1 MKNLKQFVIYFVFL
15 IPLSSYTQIEKE
27 YKSLKSQSTS
37 NYYDIVKQV
46 KPILW
51 RNYVNA
57 KSASDKK
64 AAHKALKQFGRWQEH
79 WKDRI
84 NIDGSFPNSNLEN
97 RVLNLKENMLLSTP
111 KSSGSRFSLE
121 WTQVGPQVNVDPH
134 GYVAYPGMGRVNV
147 VRWLGENTFIAGTP
161 NGGIWKTTDNGHNW
175 EPKTDMLAR
184 IGITD
189 ILVNPM
195 NPSIMYAV
203 TGDRDGTHAASIGV
217 IKSTDEGETWSTTG
231 LVVSPELE
239 EGTYNSAALGM
250 KPNDPDKLV
259 AIINTSVYYSHDGGD
274 TFEKWGVEASGLND
288 IMYTDDFILI
298 SDINGN
304 IIRSTDDGE
313 SFVLIFVG
321 SEEGQP
327 AFVTRFNQEIINDEV
342 YFLAGIEKGAQVF
355 KANTDAILSA
365 TFADQ
370 MKIELVGNP
379 IDDYNP
385 QGTYNVTIA
394 VNPFNPD
401 KILVCGVDGYF
412 TNDGGETWTKKMD
425 AYTSDTS
432 GETYIHPDHHFS
444 QYLKEDIVLQ
454 GHDGGVSLIN
464 TNEEPF
470 GHQDLTGNLIIGQIY
485 HAALNPSDDDAQNF
499 LLGLQDNDGFSKSPE
514 TKGGNWV
521 AAQAGDGTA
530 AGINQNDPKIRFLGG
545 TNGQLALTLS
555 AFEKGHD
562 DAVPVIG
569 SSENAPFVCEV
580 TIHNEDPLYVFAGH
594 EEMKFSVDGGAN
606 FNDAPENMQVGPTEE
621 IEQYGNQVAIVGANG
636 QRIAIFENGVFSEVA
651 DIKAPEGVQT
661 NFNSLAISAADG
673 NTLYGTVKGYEDGVK
688 VFVSNDR
695 GLTWSNISFDLPNV
709 ITKKVVSKSTNL
721 GEFDEILFL
730 ATNIGVY
737 YKLGS
742 DSESWTKLGDNLPYV
757 TVTDLDINYVT
768 DKLYASTFG
777 RGLWEIE
784 LSTLISGTD
793 LKNNPLKDISIYPN
807 PVKKGEDI
815 NIIFPEG
822 MDQTEY
828 SIYNYIGGRIQQGS
842 LLKHAGNIQTAHLL
856 PGVYLIV
863 FEANG
868 IQFSHKLII
877 K

>member
-1 MKNLKQFVIYFVFL
+1 MKNLKHFTIYLAFL
-15 IPLSSYTQIEKE
+15 IPVFGLAQIEKE
-27 YKSLKSQSTS
+27 YKFTGNNTTG

-46 KPILW
+46 KPVLW
-51 RNYVNA
+51 RNYKNA
-57 KSASDKK
+57 SSASDKK

-79 WKDRI
+79 WADRI
-84 NIDGSFPNSNLEN
+84 NADGSFPKRNLEN
-97 RVLNLKENMLLSTP
+97 QVLNLRKNMLLTTP
-111 KSSGSRFSLE
+111 KSSGSRLSLE
-121 WTQVGPQVNVDPH
+121 WAQVGPERNVDPH

-147 VRWLGENTFIAGTP
+147 VRWLGGSTFIAGTP
-161 NGGIWKTTDNGHNW
+161 NGGIWKTTDNGENW

-189 ILVNPM
+189 ILVNPT
-195 NPSIMYAV
+195 NSSIMYAV
-203 TGDRDGTHAASIGV
+203 TGDRDAAHAASIGV

-239 EGTYNSAALGM
+239 EGAYNSAALGM

-274 TFEKWGVEASGLND
+274 TFDKWGVEANGLND
-288 IMYTDDFILI
+288 VIYTDDFILI
-298 SDINGN
+298 SDVTGI

-313 SFVLIFVG
+313 SFVTIFNA

-327 AFVTRFNQEIINDEV
+327 NFVTRFNQEIVNGEV

-355 KANTDAILSA
+355 KATTDAILSA
-365 TFADQ
+365 TFEN
-370 MKIELVGNP
+370 KLEIELVGNP

-394 VNPFNPD
+394 VNPSNAD
-401 KILVCGVDGYF
+401 KILVCGVDGHY
-412 TNDGGETWTKKMD
+412 TSDAGATWTKKLD

-432 GETYIHPDHHFS
+432 GETYVHPDHHFS
-444 QYLKEDIVLQ
+444 QYLDEDNILL

-464 TNEEPF
+464 TAEDPL
-470 GHQDLTGNLIIGQIY
+470 GHHDLTGNMIIGQIY
-485 HAALNPSDDDAQNF
+485 HAALNPSDENAQNI
-499 LLGLQDNDGFSKSPE
+499 LLGLQDNDGFSKAPG
-514 TKGGNWV
+514 TKDGNWV

-562 DAVPVIG
+562 DAVLVIG
-569 SSENAPFVCEV
+569 SGENAPFVCEV
-580 TIHNEDPLYVFAGH
+580 TIHNEDPMFVFAGH
-594 EEMKFSVDGGAN
+594 EEMKYSVDGGAN
-606 FNDAPENMQVGPTEE
+606 FNDAPEMMHVGPTEE
-621 IEQYGNQVAIVGANG
+621 IEQYGNQVAVVGANG
-636 QRIAIFENGVFSEVA
+636 QKISVFENGTFSEVA
-651 DIKAPEGVQT
+651 DIVAPEGVQT
-661 NFNSLAISAADG
+661 SFTSLAISAADG

-695 GLTWSNISFDLPNV
+695 GQTWNNISYDLPNV
-709 ITKKVVSKSTNL
+709 IAKKIICKATNL

-784 LSTLISGTD
+784 LSSLSSGTD
-793 LKNNPLKDISIYPN
+793 LLNNPLKDITIYPN
-807 PVKKGEDI
+807 PVKKGEDVTVI
-815 NIIFPEG
+815 LPEG
-822 MDQTEY
+822 IDQTEY

-842 LLKHAGNIQTAHLL
+842 LFKYAANIQTAHS
-856 PGVYLIV
+856 GVYLVV

-868 IQFSHKLII
+868 IQFSNKLII